1 MAFQKTSVL
10 TSKNSNTYSSS
21 AEWIAEHG
29 ACGTETPG
37 VTNWTITADGTNAV
51 TRVLQFATE
60 ADGQAVGV
68 TVGTRDESTRTW
80 TTAHEHTGLV
90 EV

>member
-10 TSKNSNTYSSS
+10 TSKNSNTYTTSE
-21 AEWIAEHG
+21 EWIAEHG
-29 ACGTETPG
+29 PCGTSHEN
-37 VTNWTITADGTNAV
+37 VSNWTINANGTNAV

-60 ADGQAVGV
+60 ADGQALASAFSG
-68 TVGTRDESTRTW
+68 GDAESRTW
-80 TTAHEHTGLV
+80 TTTHQHTGLI

>member
-10 TSKNSNTYSSS
+10 TSKNSNTYNSS

-29 ACGTETPG
+29 NCGTTYPE

-51 TRVLQFATE
+51 TRVMQFATE
-60 ADGQAVGV
+60 ADAA
-68 TVGTRDESTRTW
+68 TVAARPGLGDSVRTW
-80 TTAHEHTGLV
+80 TTVHSHTGLV